1 MRITLEIPEKQQQA
15 HNEHIQPDVRPNY
28 PEQQVRIG
36 ARISTP
42 EQFKTRENFPTFFQ
56 HFQHHVTLR
65 HVQDS
70 NQYLLFL
77 NMVDDRTLRKLEEVT
92 AVLSPAEKRNSTLFL
107 PLFITTIN
115 PASEARALR
124 VELRQKDYA
133 HRIKDVASQA
143 HTDSPRLRDEACLI
157 TFSQGL
163 QEGPRYHHESQVDR
177 SRGGIF

>member
-1 MRITLEIPEKQQQA
+1 MRTECSPVVERGMRITPEIPEKQQQA

-107 PLFITTIN
+107 PLFIRTIN
-115 PASEARALR
+115 PASEARALHCALSCDR
-124 VELRQKDYA
+124 RTTLSAEKDAFKEKIIPCTVWELLN
-133 HRIKDVASQA
+133 
-143 HTDSPRLRDEACLI
+143 P
-157 TFSQGL
+157 
-163 QEGPRYHHESQVDR
+163 
-177 SRGGIF
+177 